1 MNFEAA
7 ATIFNELFKHSID
20 ELCIGDELLVLLLAA
35 VVDAIDEVEHDL
47 LDFRSIGEVVDLFP
61 GKLLLR

>member
-1 MNFEAA
+1 MNCLNIQLMSFA
-7 ATIFNELFKHSID
+7 LVMV
-20 ELCIGDELLVLLLAA
+20 LVLLLAVA

-47 LDFRSIGEVVDLFP
+47 LDFSSIGEVVDLLP